1 VALSPSTQK
10 LCRDLERNQP
20 HAHMEQ
26 TASNR
31 SPFQFRTPAFHVQ
44 DHPDLYGGTVCTCH
58 SIVGPASQPCTCDAR
73 HPSAR
78 RRPVHM
84 GEDGITAQ
92 ALPCRSDAGAR
103 SGVGSDTSH
112 FMYFVASVDDTAHHD
127 KSGLIARFGDSDDK
141 RYKGISQHDTSGLSR
156 FR

>member
-1 VALSPSTQK
+1 MALSPSTQK

-58 SIVGPASQPCTCDAR
+58 SIVGPASQPCE
-73 HPSAR
+73 H
-78 RRPVHM
+78 
-84 GEDGITAQ
+84 GITAQ

-141 RYKGISQHDTSGLSR
+141 RYKGISHYDTSGLSR